1 MRLRARTE
9 LFLCARKSMLKSKDQ
24 RRQRWVFN
32 GHSMIRMHA
41 KRIKGGLE
49 LVYRN
54 RPYEDTRGTRSP
66 FRAQLARNA
75 DVRYPHKRLASRS
88 LSLSL
93 SLCISFPRKAN
104 TGTKAKVRGGFTAGS
119 RASFTRGLHTVAH
132 AIRVHGYA
140 RTPRPTPRR
149 RRATEAFAR
158 RAECLRA
165 VRKLSGLPP
174 SPRGEG
180 GRRDGWLTGGNGRI
194 ED

>member
-1 MRLRARTE
+1 MRAMRLRARTE

-75 DVRYPHKRLASRS
+75 DVRYPHKRLASLALS
-88 LSLSL
+88 PSLFPSVFLSLARQIPERKQKYEEAL
-93 SLCISFPRKAN
+93 PR
-104 TGTKAKVRGGFTAGS
+104 GAG
-119 RASFTRGLHTVAH
+119 L
-132 AIRVHGYA
+132 
-140 RTPRPTPRR
+140 P
-149 RRATEAFAR
+149 
-158 RAECLRA
+158 LRA
-165 VRKLSGLPP
+165 ASTQSHTPSVCTDTRAHRDRHLDEEEPRKLSRDAP
-174 SPRGEG
+174 SVCEPFESSRGSRRVRAGRAG
-180 GRRDGWLTGGNGRI
+180 GGTAG
-194 ED
+194 